1 VLLVSIVGD
10 FHSSIFPIYNE
21 FKDKIDYHLVVDDDA
36 LNERRKHRKIVTS
49 LKKFNA
55 KYNFKFIT
63 QEFKI
68 DEDSLKSIE
77 KLIDYIDNLE
87 SDPQKIY
94 INITDG
100 LANIGIALAAKLLPK
115 GVKFISYDMYE
126 NSYNITTHES
136 IKNYKIKESLS
147 IEDHF
152 LLKGLE
158 VTQKGNKEFANK
170 YRREI
175 LELFNNYSEE
185 MELLNKDITHRS
197 SKNRAQYP
205 RALQLVKRMGFDIF
219 RDAPLITGGLFEY
232 YVYLLIKD
240 MGFDDIEMGVQVRQ
254 PLSDAVGVENEF
266 DILLM
271 KENHLHMI
279 ECKFRKMKKRDI
291 VYKYASLI
299 NLIDDDSMMMI
310 VTNDDVYTHDIY
322 DAKRIELSDYRRAF
336 LNRIALRGSV
346 IKNKQLFFDEIQTLF
361 LKTN

>member
-1 VLLVSIVGD
+1 MLLVSIVGD

-21 FKDKIDYHLVVDDDA
+21 FKDKIQHHLVVDDDA
-36 LNERRKHRKIVTS
+36 FNERHKHRKIVAS

-55 KYNFKFIT
+55 KYNLKFIT

-68 DEDSLKSIE
+68 DEDSLQSIE
-77 KLIDYIDNLE
+77 DLIDYIQNLE
-87 SDPQKIY
+87 LDPQKIY

-100 LANIGIALAAKLLPK
+100 LANIGIALAAKLLPQ

-126 NSYNITTHES
+126 NSYNITTQES
-136 IKNYKIKESLS
+136 IENYKVKESLS

-158 VTQKGNKEFANK
+158 ITQKGDKEFAEK
-170 YRREI
+170 YCREI
-175 LELFNNYSEE
+175 LELFNNYSKE
-185 MELLNKDITHRS
+185 MELLNKDITHQNSRH
-197 SKNRAQYP
+197 KEHYP
-205 RALQLVKRMGFDIF
+205 RALQLVKSMGFDIV

-232 YVYLLIKD
+232 YIYLLIKD
-240 MGFDDIEMGVQVRQ
+240 MGFNDIEIGVKVRQ
-254 PLSDAVGVENEF
+254 PLSDAVGIENEF

-299 NLIDDDSMMMI
+299 NLIDDDSVMMI
-310 VTNDDVYTHDIY
+310 LTNDDVYSHDIY
-322 DAKRIELSDYRRAF
+322 NAQRIELSDYRRAF

-346 IKNKQLFFDEIQTLF
+346 IKHKQLFFDEIQTLF